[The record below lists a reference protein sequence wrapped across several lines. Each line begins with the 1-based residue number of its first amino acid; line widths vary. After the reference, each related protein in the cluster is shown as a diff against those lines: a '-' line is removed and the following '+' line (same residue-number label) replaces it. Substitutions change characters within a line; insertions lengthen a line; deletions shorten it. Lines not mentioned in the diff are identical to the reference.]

1 MGLLGCFGPDAESEA
16 AVQRCRALER
26 EVLQQDKDLAGLR
39 QQLDATVARCKEL
52 QVEASK
58 QTDVQHRA
66 ELTAELTQA
75 LQHTNSQSA
84 RLLQLTSELEEL
96 TVKAEQTRADHPVA
110 NLQHQVRT
118 LEERLASQ
126 QLKAAQAATNSRGE
140 IISLQQQLDQAKAA
154 LATETSYKTLLLQQ
168 LSEATQAA
176 QHQQSAAE
184 AQAAQ
189 LLSEN
194 KRLSSEVA
202 QLLADNTQLA
212 SQVAALTPPA
222 NGSHGHDVTAAAN
235 GGVLPHEQ
243 HMGVATSNGGNQAA
257 AVQTSEEF
265 MGATQA
271 ALLTQ
276 QLNEASKQSKA
287 LQAELVAVQAA
298 QEGLQQE
305 LQRAQLEKASV
316 QQAYEAAYDEGQA
329 ATAFV
334 LRLQAELAE
343 AQAEVQRLR
352 QDKAVL
358 LVLESRL
365 GTEQA
370 AHSASR
376 EHCRRLE
383 DRIAS
388 LTADAAA
395 HQLLATSHEQ
405 LQQQCAGLQQRCQEL
420 EGQAEQVHSQLQAL
434 QHAHSLT
441 LQEMDQLRST
451 LQSHLLM
458 NETTA
463 SQTTALLSEYQQLK
477 GSVATESGHKA
488 LLLQQLAEA
497 TQAAQH
503 QQSAAEAQAAQ
514 LLFEN
519 KRLSSEDK
527 HSALS
532 NEMKMRDE
540 MLELLQTQLAEVAD
554 LDLEGLLE
562 SAAGPGPAALV
573 PLAAAAAR
581 TGKASGT
588 ASNTGVAKLAAHAAL
603 NRALETAPGSSR
615 CPPHPMSSLLRQL
628 PCLPCV
634 MSSARLQ
641 AVSGAGRRALT
652 TGDASCERCKVPE
665 DSDSGILDRDEAL
678 QPDLTEAERNRSPPI
693 NPLGLQQE
701 TPALSSAL
709 LTSPGLQMETP
720 ALSSALL
727 TSPGLQQQ
735 HQQPP
740 AFPRLQ
746 QQQQQQ
752 PPALSSALLTSPR
765 LQQQQQQPPALSSA
779 LLTSPRLQQQ
789 QQQPPALS
797 SALLTSPRLQQQ
809 QQQHP
814 SLSSALLISPGLQ
827 QETPALSSALLT
839 SPELQMETP
848 ALPSALLTS
857 PGLQQQHQQP
867 PALPSALLTSPR
879 LQQQQQ
885 QPPALPSALLTS
897 PRLQQQPPAL
907 PSALLTS
914 PRLQQQQ
921 QPPALPSALL
931 TSPRLQQQQQQQQP
945 PALPSALL
953 TSPRLQQQQQQPP
966 ALPSALLT
974 SPGLQQQPSLPLHTG
989 LHSGLTT
996 IQ

>member
-154 LATETSYKTLLLQQ
+154 LATETGHKTLLLQQ

-212 SQVAALTPPA
+212 SQVAALTTPA
-222 NGSHGHDVTAAAN
+222 NGSHGHAVTAVAN

-243 HMGVATSNGGNQAA
+243 HGSPQCRSTSNGGNQAV
-257 AVQTSEEF
+257 AVQTSEEV
-265 MGATQA
+265 MGATQV

-276 QLNEASKQSKA
+276 QLDEASKQSKA

-358 LVLESRL
+358 LDLESRL
-365 GTEQA
+365 GAEQS

-376 EHCRRLE
+376 EQCRRLE

-388 LTADAAA
+388 LTAVSEGAGGKTGDAAA

-477 GSVATESGHKA
+477 
-488 LLLQQLAEA
+488 
-497 TQAAQH
+497 
-503 QQSAAEAQAAQ
+503 
-514 LLFEN
+514 
-519 KRLSSEDK
+519 DK

-603 NRALETAPGSSR
+603 NRALETAPGSR
-615 CPPHPMSSLLRQL
+615 KAGPDHWGCELREMQ
-628 PCLPCV
+628 
-634 MSSARLQ
+634 
-641 AVSGAGRRALT
+641 GY
-652 TGDASCERCKVPE
+652 KK
-665 DSDSGILDRDEAL
+665 
-678 QPDLTEAERNRSPPI
+678 NRSRVD
-693 NPLGLQQE
+693 
-701 TPALSSAL
+701 A
-709 LTSPGLQMETP
+709 
-720 ALSSALL
+720 
-727 TSPGLQQQ
+727 
-735 HQQPP
+735 
-740 AFPRLQ
+740 
-746 QQQQQQ
+746 
-752 PPALSSALLTSPR
+752 
-765 LQQQQQQPPALSSA
+765 
-779 LLTSPRLQQQ
+779 
-789 QQQPPALS
+789 
-797 SALLTSPRLQQQ
+797 
-809 QQQHP
+809 
-814 SLSSALLISPGLQ
+814 
-827 QETPALSSALLT
+827 
-839 SPELQMETP
+839 
-848 ALPSALLTS
+848 
-857 PGLQQQHQQP
+857 
-867 PALPSALLTSPR
+867 
-879 LQQQQQ
+879 
-885 QPPALPSALLTS
+885 
-897 PRLQQQPPAL
+897 
-907 PSALLTS
+907 
-914 PRLQQQQ
+914 
-921 QPPALPSALL
+921 
-931 TSPRLQQQQQQQQP
+931 
-945 PALPSALL
+945 
-953 TSPRLQQQQQQPP
+953 
-966 ALPSALLT
+966 
-974 SPGLQQQPSLPLHTG
+974 
-989 LHSGLTT
+989 
-996 IQ
+996 

>member
-154 LATETSYKTLLLQQ
+154 LATETGHKTLLLQQ
-168 LSEATQAA
+168 LAEATQAA

-189 LLSEN
+189 LLFEN

-222 NGSHGHDVTAAAN
+222 NGSHGHDVTAVAN

-243 HMGVATSNGGNQAA
+243 HGSPQHRSISNGGNQAA

-276 QLNEASKQSKA
+276 QLDEASKQSKA

-434 QHAHSLT
+434 QHVHSLT

-477 GSVATESGHKA
+477 
-488 LLLQQLAEA
+488 
-497 TQAAQH
+497 
-503 QQSAAEAQAAQ
+503 
-514 LLFEN
+514 
-519 KRLSSEDK
+519 DK

-603 NRALETAPGSSR
+603 NRALETAPGS
-615 CPPHPMSSLLRQL
+615 
-628 PCLPCV
+628 
-634 MSSARLQ
+634 RL
-641 AVSGAGRRALT
+641 
-652 TGDASCERCKVPE
+652 
-665 DSDSGILDRDEAL
+665 
-678 QPDLTEAERNRSPPI
+678 SPV
-693 NPLGLQQE
+693 QE
-701 TPALSSAL
+701 GGP
-709 LTSPGLQMETP
+709 
-720 ALSSALL
+720 
-727 TSPGLQQQ
+727 
-735 HQQPP
+735 
-740 AFPRLQ
+740 
-746 QQQQQQ
+746 
-752 PPALSSALLTSPR
+752 
-765 LQQQQQQPPALSSA
+765 
-779 LLTSPRLQQQ
+779 
-789 QQQPPALS
+789 
-797 SALLTSPRLQQQ
+797 
-809 QQQHP
+809 
-814 SLSSALLISPGLQ
+814 
-827 QETPALSSALLT
+827 
-839 SPELQMETP
+839 
-848 ALPSALLTS
+848 
-857 PGLQQQHQQP
+857 
-867 PALPSALLTSPR
+867 
-879 LQQQQQ
+879 
-885 QPPALPSALLTS
+885 
-897 PRLQQQPPAL
+897 
-907 PSALLTS
+907 
-914 PRLQQQQ
+914 
-921 QPPALPSALL
+921 
-931 TSPRLQQQQQQQQP
+931 
-945 PALPSALL
+945 
-953 TSPRLQQQQQQPP
+953 
-966 ALPSALLT
+966 
-974 SPGLQQQPSLPLHTG
+974 
-989 LHSGLTT
+989 
-996 IQ
+996 